1 MKVDTGNGELAREI
15 LGIPEEETV
24 TLWEFPG
31 IQGCLVAFH
40 QEKQGLASCPLGFDQ
55 RLVPSQPESWMR
67 GKCEDESWKDSC
79 KQILEQCQLCRGK
92 PRLSHEEAQ
101 RLRGIQ
107 ESLFRR
113 REKR

>member
-1 MKVDTGNGELAREI
+1 VDTGIGELARQI
-15 LGIPEEETV
+15 LGIPEGETV

-31 IQGCLVAFH
+31 IQGCPVAFH
-40 QEKQGLASCPLGFDQ
+40 QVKQGLANCPLGFDR
-55 RLVPSQPESWMR
+55 RLVPSQPEPWMR
-67 GKCEDESWKDSC
+67 GKCEDESWKDNW

-92 PRLSHEEAQ
+92 LRLSNDEAQ
-101 RLRGIQ
+101 RLQRIQ